1 MTTAGSILVEGN
13 GSVKCVSQGFYKAVG
28 PLVVPVNPA
37 NTTLRA
43 VASIIDG
50 TYNNPS
56 NGGAWSDPD
65 PIEMETSVYKYEID
79 GSDPSVVDSTDSS
92 VTNRLFVMMKPITG
106 DTFFGSTGDKL
117 QLSLTKWN
125 FGTGRLR
132 VRFAK
137 SSISVASVG
146 SDHSN
151 MFGTLVLNGRSTNGN
166 GPNGTMKWSRLNS
179 SGSSTTTDEVAFST
193 DIRNALDDLALSTPG
208 DPVILSLE
216 RTSDNEIKASVLD
229 SQGSE
234 TTLTCNTSSA
244 IDTNTSNVKVADVTH
259 LVIEEASSSQID
271 LIVEKVQ

>member
-1 MTTAGSILVEGN
+1 MTTAGSILVQ
-13 GSVKCVSQGFYKAVG
+13 GSGRVKCVNQGFYKAVG
-28 PLVVPVNPA
+28 PLVVPVNSS

-79 GSDPSVVDSTDSS
+79 GSDPSVVDSTNSS
-92 VTNRLFVMMKPITG
+92 VTNRLFVMMTPISG

-137 SSISVASVG
+137 SSSLGVTAVG

-151 MFGTLVLNGRSTNGN
+151 MFGILVLNGSSTSGN
-166 GPNGTMKWSRLNS
+166 GPNGTMNWSRLNS
-179 SGSSTTTDEVAFST
+179 SGSLTTTDEVAFST

-229 SQGSE
+229 SQGNE

-259 LVIEEASSSQID
+259 LLIEEVTSSQID
-271 LIVEKVQ
+271 LIVEKV